1 MSVIYL
7 FLFFAFVLIPYGW
20 LSVKETKSWATFLST
35 ERYVSITDEST
46 MSKLSGNNWD
56 LLCLS
61 VLQLHA
67 VVNKGILTSKNFTL
81 TETKHFINR
90 ERAFQFKGS
99 QYHFPRSMLT
109 LHSSDEWCVTPYW
122 FRMCFDWASQYI
134 HWIMWFTQKSF
145 ACLCK
150 LRWKWSILVLNV
162 NRTRLFSQA
171 KKSSF

>member
-7 FLFFAFVLIPYGW
+7 FLFFFLFVLIPYGW

-67 VVNKGILTSKNFTL
+67 VANKGILTSKNFTL
-81 TETKHFINR
+81 TETKHFLNR
-90 ERAFQFKGS
+90 ERAFQFKVRNIISLDQCWLCTLRTNGVSRLTDFECVLIERHNTSTCLCDAEIVGMLMQIKMKVIYIGS
-99 QYHFPRSMLT
+99 Q
-109 LHSSDEWCVTPYW
+109 C
-122 FRMCFDWASQYI
+122 
-134 HWIMWFTQKSF
+134 
-145 ACLCK
+145 
-150 LRWKWSILVLNV
+150 
-162 NRTRLFSQA
+162 
-171 KKSSF
+171 

>member
-7 FLFFAFVLIPYGW
+7 FLFFVFVLIPYGW
-20 LSVKETKSWATFLST
+20 LSVKETKSWATFLIT

-61 VLQLHA
+61 VLELHA

-99 QYHFPRSMLT
+99 QYQFPRSMLT
-109 LHSSDEWCVTPYW
+109 LHSSDKCCVTPYW

-134 HWIMWFTQKSF
+134 HLIMWRRN
-145 ACLCK
+145 
-150 LRWKWSILVLNV
+150 RWHAYAN
-162 NRTRLFSQA
+162 
-171 KKSSF
+171 

>member
-7 FLFFAFVLIPYGW
+7 FLFFVFVLIPYGW

-67 VVNKGILTSKNFTL
+67 VVNKGILASKNFTL

-90 ERAFQFKGS
+90 KKKKKKFMFLPSSVRRLIIALACEESSEDLSFKNGLL
-99 QYHFPRSMLT
+99 QIDKDVKKKKI
-109 LHSSDEWCVTPYW
+109 LH
-122 FRMCFDWASQYI
+122 Q
-134 HWIMWFTQKSF
+134 
-145 ACLCK
+145 
-150 LRWKWSILVLNV
+150 
-162 NRTRLFSQA
+162 
-171 KKSSF
+171 